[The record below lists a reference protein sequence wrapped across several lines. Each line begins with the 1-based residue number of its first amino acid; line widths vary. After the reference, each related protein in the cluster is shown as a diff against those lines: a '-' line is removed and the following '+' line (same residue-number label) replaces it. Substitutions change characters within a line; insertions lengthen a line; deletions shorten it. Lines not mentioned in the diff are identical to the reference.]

1 MSGYK
6 FHPYAEIFPL
16 FADVEFDALVE
27 DIKAHGLREGIWLY
41 QGKILDGRNRFLA
54 CKAAKVEPQ
63 FREYKGDDALA
74 FVLSL
79 NLQRRHL
86 DESQRSMVAGKVA
99 NLKPGRPA
107 EKGSIDPVSIKGSID
122 PVSINAAAGMMNV
135 GTASV
140 KRAKKV
146 IEKGSKALQK
156 AVDSGEVSVS
166 KAAKVVDLPKPEQL
180 SAAKAPAKKTEP
192 EPSVVDERWVPDEDE
207 DEKLALVEKEYTAS
221 IDKVM
226 AADDKLAAAHAE
238 IKRQAAEIA
247 VLTLARNGYQN
258 QCAELIRRVKIL
270 QRENA
275 KFRRRA
281 A

>member
-1 MSGYK
+1 MQGYK
-6 FHPYAEIFPL
+6 FHPYAEVFPL

-27 DIKAHGLREGIWLY
+27 DIKAHGLREKIWLY
-41 QGKILDGRNRFLA
+41 EGKILDGRNRFLA
-54 CKAAKVEPQ
+54 CKTAKVEPQ

-107 EKGSIDPVSIKGSID
+107 EKGSIDPVSI
-122 PVSINAAAGMMNV
+122 NAAAGMMNV

-156 AVDSGEVSVS
+156 AVEAGDVSVS

-180 SAAKAPAKKTEP
+180 SAAKAPAKKAEP
-192 EPSVVDERWVPDEDE
+192 EPSVVDERWVPDDDE
-207 DEKLALVEKEYTAS
+207 DQKLALAEKEYAAS

-226 AADDKLAAAHAE
+226 EADDKLAAAHAE

-247 VLTLARNGYQN
+247 ALRVSRDGYMNGKLAVTKMLKAEQRKVERLT
-258 QCAELIRRVKIL
+258 AELRTK
-270 QRENA
+270 
-275 KFRRRA
+275 A